1 MKIYINS
8 AKENWVVDRFIEE
21 WDTHNQKKSK
31 NYIFGKKIIWL
42 IAPWTWTKVPTKYLS
57 KNKVLCTIHHIDE
70 NKFEE
75 KARKEFIERDK
86 YVDHYHVISNK
97 TFDQVK
103 KLTDKPITTIPFW
116 VNQNLWYEIPDKD
129 ELRQKFQID
138 KSSFLIGSFQRD
150 TEGSDLVSP
159 KLSKGPDQFVEI
171 LEHFKN
177 EKENLVVVLTGKR
190 RNYIINN
197 LKEKKIDYK
206 YYEMTSFQELNEL
219 YNILDLYVVSSRYEG
234 GPQSIVESAI
244 IKTPII
250 STDVGIA
257 SEVLAKKSI
266 FNMKNFKNA
275 VPDIETAFNNSLKYK
290 IPNGFEKF
298 NKLFESLSES

>member
-21 WDTHNQKKSK
+21 WNTHNQKKSK

-42 IAPWTWTKVPTKYLS
+42 IAPWTWKKIPTKYLS

-75 KARKEFIERDK
+75 EARKEFIERDE

-103 KLTDKPITTIPFW
+103 ELTDKPITTIPFW
-116 VNQNLWYEIPDKD
+116 INQNLWFEIPNKD

-171 LEHFKN
+171 VEHFKN
-177 EKENLVVVLTGKR
+177 EKENLVVILTGKR

-266 FNMKNFKNA
+266 FNMKNFKKA